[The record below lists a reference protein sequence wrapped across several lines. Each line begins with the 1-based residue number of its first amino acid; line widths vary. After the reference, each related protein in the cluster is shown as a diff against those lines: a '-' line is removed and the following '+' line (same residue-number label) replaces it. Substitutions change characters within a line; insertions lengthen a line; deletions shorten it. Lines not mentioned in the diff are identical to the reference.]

1 MDTTRARIARWVMDN
16 RVAMAVAFVA
26 VTVFFAIGMRGV
38 EFRTVFS
45 DLLPK
50 DDPFV
55 QVYKDHP
62 NFGDPLTMTI
72 MVRRTDGGTIY
83 NTDTLQKVWDLTRD
97 IDLAPGVDHDQI
109 LSITTEKARYAEATP
124 YGIDMR
130 PLMDDHVPETQEELE
145 EFRRRIEQSPDAR
158 TFLVSAD
165 ETATIINA
173 TFIERLLDYNVAFT
187 YAQELVEAARDENHE
202 VHLAGQPA
210 LTGWVFRYQMEMRW
224 IFGVTL
230 GALVLALILYMRN
243 VVGVVTPIVCSTVAA
258 IWGLGLVGWMS
269 SPIEPLLMVVPLLLV
284 ARSFSHCVQFTERYY
299 EVYAKVKDKRK
310 ACEMTMSVM
319 MAPSILGI
327 ITDTAGIV
335 LIAVAPI
342 PAMERFALFAGFWS
356 IAIIPTGVFLISIML
371 SWLPAPKNV
380 EKLTGRGNESKAGIH
395 ARFRDTLSAL
405 SSLTNG
411 KRGRIT
417 AGLVAVLA
425 VVSTYTA
432 LQIRIGNPVEGSPLL
447 WDDSE
452 FNVAVRQINDLF
464 PGVNTLEII
473 LEARDSDPDFR
484 VARLPET
491 AATALRIQSIVEAAS
506 VNGNGLS
513 PRATLSF
520 ADYMMEGNR
529 LFSGGNP
536 KWLPLDFTEDATNAA
551 ANAITFGSNPK
562 NFSHIVDFEFQNS
575 TVSLWYRDNTQETI
589 RAALAS
595 ARKAIDEV
603 GVEHEHFIVRLGSGT
618 IALEHAV
625 NDVVARYHWV
635 VLGLLNLVILLVA
648 SIAYKSPVAGIILLL
663 PVNFANMLL
672 TSVMH
677 LLGIGLDINSMMVAV
692 IGIGVG
698 IDYGIYL
705 LSRICEEYNLNDG
718 DWAKT
723 MRASLTTTGKAIMF
737 TATIMLIGIL
747 PWYFL
752 SPIKFMADMGL
763 LLVSIMLINMVLA
776 LVVLPL
782 LVWLINPK
790 FVGRDDLMVGEALD
804 FTGYTAGHRP
814 AEAQ

>member
-1 MDTTRARIARWVMDN
+1 MDSTRARIAKWVMDN
-16 RVAMAVAFVA
+16 RVAVAIFFIA
-26 VTVFFAIGMRGV
+26 VTAFFAVGLRGV
-38 EFRTVFS
+38 DFRTVFS

-50 DDPFV
+50 DDPYV

-62 NFGDPLTMTI
+62 GFGDPLTMTI
-72 MVRRTDGGTIY
+72 MVRRVDGGDIY

-124 YGIDMR
+124 YGVDMR
-130 PLMDDHVPETQEELE
+130 PLMDDQVPQTEEALE
-145 EFRRRIEQSPDAR
+145 DFRRRIEQSPDAR

-173 TFIERLLDYNVAFT
+173 TFIERLLDYDTAFT
-187 YAQELVEAARDENHE
+187 YAQDLVEAARDENHE

-230 GALVLALILYMRN
+230 ALLMLSLVLYMRN
-243 VVGVVTPIVCSTVAA
+243 VVGVVTPVVCSSVAA
-258 IWGLGLVGWMS
+258 IWGLGLVGWVG

-299 EVYAKVKDKRK
+299 EIYAQLGDRRK
-310 ACEMTMSVM
+310 ACEATMSVM

-327 ITDTAGIV
+327 VTDTAGIV
-335 LIAVAPI
+335 LIALAPI

-356 IAIIPTGVFLISIML
+356 FSIIPTGVFLISILL

-380 EKLTGRGNESKAGIH
+380 DALTGKEGKGGIH
-395 ARFRDTLSAL
+395 NGFRNALAGLSTI
-405 SSLTNG
+405 TNG
-411 KRGRIT
+411 RRGRVT
-417 AGLVAVLA
+417 TVVVALLA
-425 VVSTYTA
+425 VGATYTA
-432 LQIRIGNPVEGSPLL
+432 MQIKIGNPVEGSGLL
-447 WDDSE
+447 WPDSE
-452 FNVAVRQINDLF
+452 YNVAVREINNLF

-473 LEARDSDPDFR
+473 LEAKETDPSTR
-484 VARLPET
+484 IARQPET
-491 AATALRIQSIVEAAS
+491 AKAALEIQTLVEADET
-506 VNGNGLS
+506 LP

-536 KWLPLDFTEDATNAA
+536 KWRPLDFNEQATNAA
-551 ANAITFGSNPK
+551 ANAVTFGTNPK

-575 TVSLWYRDNTQETI
+575 TVSLWYRDNKQETI
-589 RAALAS
+589 EAALAS
-595 ARKAIDEV
+595 ARRAVDEV
-603 GVEHEHFIVRLGSGT
+603 GEKHEGFNIRLGSGT
-618 IALEHAV
+618 IALEHAR
-625 NDVVARYHWV
+625 NDVVSRYHWL
-635 VLGLLNLVILLVA
+635 VLGALNLVILLVA
-648 SIAYKSPVAGIILLL
+648 TYAYRSLAAGLILLI

-672 TSVMH
+672 TSTMH

-692 IGIGVG
+692 IGVGVG

-705 LSRICEEYNLNDG
+705 LSRICEEYSLNDG
-718 DWAKT
+718 DWAETLK
-723 MRASLTTTGKAIMF
+723 ASLTTTGKAITF
-737 TATIMLIGIL
+737 TATIMLVGIL
-747 PWYFL
+747 PWYFF

-776 LVVLPL
+776 LIVLPL
-782 LVWLINPK
+782 LTWLIKPK
-790 FVGRDDLMVGEALD
+790 FVGRDDLMVGENIDL
-804 FTGYTAGHRP
+804 TGYM
-814 AEAQ
+814 AEAKPAGAH

>member
-1 MDTTRARIARWVMDN
+1 MDSTRGRIAKWVMDN
-16 RVAMAVAFVA
+16 RLAMAIAFIA
-26 VTVFFAIGMRGV
+26 ITVFFAFGLRGV
-38 EFRTVFS
+38 EFRTIFS

-55 QVYKDHP
+55 QVYEDHP
-62 NFGDPLTMTI
+62 GFGDPLTMTI
-72 MVRRTDGGTIY
+72 MVQRTDGGTIY
-83 NTDTLQKVWDLTRD
+83 SSDTLQKVWDLTRD

-130 PLMDDHVPETQEELE
+130 PLMDDSVPDTEEELQD
-145 EFRRRIEQSPDAR
+145 FRRRIEQSPDAR

-173 TFIERLLDYNVAFT
+173 TFIERLLEYDKAFS
-187 YAQELVEAARDENHE
+187 YAQELVEAARDENHD

-210 LTGWVFRYQMEMRW
+210 LTGWVFKYQMEMRW

-230 GALVLALILYMRN
+230 AALMLALMLYMRN
-243 VVGVVTPIVCSTVAA
+243 TVGVVTPIVCSGVAA

-299 EVYAKVKDKRK
+299 EIYAQVRDRRK
-310 ACEMTMSVM
+310 ACELTMSVM

-327 ITDTAGIV
+327 ITDTAGIL

-342 PAMERFALFAGFWS
+342 PAMERFALFVGFWS
-356 IAIIPTGVFLISIML
+356 LAIIPTGVFLISIVL
-371 SWLPAPKNV
+371 SYLPAPKNV
-380 EKLTGRGNESKAGIH
+380 DELTADDASKGGIH
-395 ARFRDTLSAL
+395 SKFRNALAAL
-405 SSLTNG
+405 STITNG
-411 KRGRIT
+411 RRGVIT
-417 AGLVAVLA
+417 ACVVGALMVA
-425 VVSTYTA
+425 STYTA
-432 LQIRIGNPVEGSPLL
+432 MQIKIGNPVEGSGLL
-447 WDDSE
+447 WPESE
-452 FNVAVRQINDLF
+452 YNVAVRTINDHF

-473 LEARDSDPDFR
+473 LEAKERDPNAR

-491 AATALRIQSIVEAAS
+491 AATALQIQSLVEADET
-506 VNGNGLS
+506 LP
-513 PRATLSF
+513 PRQTLSF

-529 LFSGGNP
+529 LFSGGHP
-536 KWLPLDFTEDATNAA
+536 KWMPLDFNPQATNAA
-551 ANAITFGSNPK
+551 ANAVTFGTNPK
-562 NFSHIVDFEFQNS
+562 NFSHIVGFEFQDS
-575 TVSLWYRDNTQETI
+575 TVSLWYRDNKQETVD
-589 RAALAS
+589 AALAS
-595 ARKAIDEV
+595 ARRAVDQ
-603 GVEHEHFIVRLGSGT
+603 VEEDHENFLVRLGSGT
-618 IALEHAV
+618 IALQHAT
-625 NDVVARYHWV
+625 NDVVSRYHWV

-648 SIAYKSPVAGIILLL
+648 SYAYKSLVAGFILLV

-672 TSVMH
+672 TSTMH

-692 IGIGVG
+692 IGVGVG

-705 LSRICEEYNLNDG
+705 LSRICEEYNVHDG
-718 DWAKT
+718 DWAET
-723 MRASLTTTGKAIMF
+723 LRASLTTTGKAITF
-737 TATIMLIGIL
+737 TASIMLIGIL
-747 PWYFL
+747 PWYFF

-782 LVWLINPK
+782 LTWLIKPR
-790 FVGRDDLMVGEALD
+790 FVAREDLMVGESIDLSEHV
-804 FTGYTAGHRP
+804 TPPLRT
-814 AEAQ
+814 AEAH